1 MTDKQTAPQ
10 QAGDLVEVES
20 FAPQASLLDSI
31 ISQSRVARS
40 DTERNRTRDL
50 IGELV
55 NQVLEGEM
63 TPSKDLIAVL
73 DSRIA
78 EIDSMLSEQMNEIMH
93 ASEFQ
98 QLEASWRGLKYQVD
112 QTETST
118 TLKIH
123 LLNASKKDLV
133 RDLKAASEFDQSA
146 LFKKVYEEEY
156 GTFGGAPFGMLIG
169 DYEFNRNP
177 EDMYLLE
184 EISHVAAAAHAPF
197 ISAASP
203 SCSAGT
209 RSPKCPARVTW
220 RRSSTPSSMPSGSH
234 SAPRKIPATSA
245 SPCRMCSV
253 ACRMAPIP
261 PRWKN
266 STSSKASTAAT
277 TTSTCG

>member
-10 QAGDLVEVES
+10 QAGDLVEVEN
-20 FAPQASLLDSI
+20 FAPQPSLLDSI

-73 DSRIA
+73 DARIA

-93 ASEFQ
+93 AREFQ

-197 ISAASP
+197 ISAAPP

-209 RSPKCPARVTW
+209 RSPRCPARVTW
-220 RRSSTPSSMPSGSH
+220 RRSSTLSSTPSGSR
-234 SAPRKIPATSA
+234 SAPRRIRVTSA
-245 SPCRMCSV
+245 SPCRTCW
-253 ACRMAPIP
+253 AGCPMARIP
-261 PRWKN
+261 RLWRN

>member
-10 QAGDLVEVES
+10 QAGDLVEVEN
-20 FAPQASLLDSI
+20 FAPQPSLLDSI

-78 EIDSMLSEQMNEIMH
+78 EIDAMLSEQMNEIMH

-98 QLEASWRGLKYQVD
+98 QLEASARPEVPGRPDRD
-112 QTETST
+112 QHYAEDPPAQC
-118 TLKIH
+118 LEER
-123 LLNASKKDLV
+123 LV

-203 SCSAGT
+203 ELFGWDSFTEMSGP
-209 RSPKCPARVTW
+209 RDW
-220 RRSSTPSSMPSGSH
+220 QRSSTPWNTPSGSR
-234 SAPRKIPATSA
+234 SAPRKTRATSA
-245 SPCRMCSV
+245 LPCRTCSV
-253 ACRMAPIP
+253 ACRMARTP

-266 STSSKASTAAT
+266 STSSKASMAVT

>member
-1 MTDKQTAPQ
+1 MTDKQAVPQ
-10 QAGDLVEVES
+10 QASDLVEVEA
-20 FAPQASLLDSI
+20 FAPQSSLLDSI

-40 DTERNRTRDL
+40 ETERTRTRDL

-55 NQVLEGEM
+55 GQVLEGEM

-73 DSRIA
+73 DARIA
-78 EIDSMLSEQMNEIMH
+78 EIDAMLSEQMNEIMH
-93 ASEFQ
+93 AREFQ

-146 LFKKVYEEEY
+146 LFKKIYEEEY
-156 GTFGGAPFGMLIG
+156 GTFGGAPFGMLLG

-203 SCSAGT
+203 EAVRLGLVH
-209 RSPKCPARVTW
+209 RHGRPA
-220 RRSSTPSSMPSGSH
+220 
-234 SAPRKIPATSA
+234 
-245 SPCRMCSV
+245 
-253 ACRMAPIP
+253 
-261 PRWKN
+261 
-266 STSSKASTAAT
+266 
-277 TTSTCG
+277 

>member
-1 MTDKQTAPQ
+1 
-10 QAGDLVEVES
+10 
-20 FAPQASLLDSI
+20 
-31 ISQSRVARS
+31 
-40 DTERNRTRDL
+40 
-50 IGELV
+50 
-55 NQVLEGEM
+55 M

-73 DSRIA
+73 DARIA

-118 TLKIH
+118 TLKIQ

-146 LFKKVYEEEY
+146 LFKKIYEEEY
-156 GTFGGAPFGMLIG
+156 GTFGGAPFGMLVG
-169 DYEFNRNP
+169 DYEFTRSP

-203 SCSAGT
+203 ELFGWDSFT
-209 RSPKCPARVTW
+209 D
-220 RRSSTPSSMPSGSH
+220 MSG
-234 SAPRKIPATSA
+234 PRDLAKIFDTVEYAKWKSFRA
-245 SPCRMCSV
+245 SEDSRYVGLTLPHVLGRLPYGPDTVPVDEFNFVESV
-253 ACRMAPIP
+253 DGRDHNKYLWM
-261 PRWKN
+261 N
-266 STSSKASTAAT
+266 AAYAL
-277 TTSTCG
+277 SLIHI